1 MAEKK
6 QFKAESKRLLDLMIN
21 SIYTHK
27 EIFLRELISNASDA
41 TDKLYYKALT
51 ENISEINKSDLTID
65 LAFDKENRT
74 LTVTDHGIGMNKEE
88 LEEHLGTIANSGSF
102 KFKNETES
110 DDIDIIGQ
118 FGVGF
123 YYNSLGLL
131 SDAGHNL
138 GDVASLILAMLAFRL
153 EKIHSNSRYT
163 YGYKKSTILV
173 SLLNAV
179 ILLVAVGIIIAE
191 SIDKLFYPVA
201 VDGSAIAWTAG
212 VGVVINALTAWL
224 FMKDKDKDLN
234 VKGAYLHMAA
244 DALVS
249 IGVVA
254 SGIIIMYTGWSI
266 VDPIIG
272 LGIAVVI
279 VISTW
284 GLLRDSLRLSLD
296 CVPVGIDINEIRQ
309 IILDQPG
316 VESCHHLHIW
326 ALSTTETALTAHIV
340 IDNMERM
347 EEIKHLIKARLEEAD
362 IHHVTLEFECEGV
375 PCETENDCF

>member
-1 MAEKK
+1 MEPHYHEHNHRVTSLN
-6 QFKAESKRLLDLMIN
+6 KAFIIGIVL
-21 SIYTHK
+21 
-27 EIFLRELISNASDA
+27 
-41 TDKLYYKALT
+41 
-51 ENISEINKSDLTID
+51 NISFVIVE
-65 LAFDKENRT
+65 
-74 LTVTDHGIGMNKEE
+74 
-88 LEEHLGTIANSGSF
+88 
-102 KFKNETES
+102 
-110 DDIDIIGQ
+110 

-123 YYNSLGLL
+123 YYDSLGLL

-153 EKIHSNSRYT
+153 EKVHPNSRYT

-191 SIDKLFYPVA
+191 SIDKLFHPVS

-212 VGVVINALTAWL
+212 VGVVVNALTAWL

-249 IGVVA
+249 VGVVA

-266 VDPIIG
+266 IDPIIG
-272 LGIAVVI
+272 LGIAVIII
-279 VISTW
+279 VSTW
-284 GLLRDSLRLSLD
+284 GLLHDSLRLSLD
-296 CVPVGIDINEIRQ
+296 GVPVGIDTQQ
-309 IILDQPG
+309 IQQLIVEQP

-326 ALSTTETALTAHIV
+326 AISTTETALTAHVVVDDIAK
-340 IDNMERM
+340 M
-347 EEIKHLIKARLEEAD
+347 EEIKHRIKEALEAAG
-362 IHHVTLEFECEGV
+362 IHHATLEIEGEEVTCSTEC
-375 PCETENDCF
+375 CED